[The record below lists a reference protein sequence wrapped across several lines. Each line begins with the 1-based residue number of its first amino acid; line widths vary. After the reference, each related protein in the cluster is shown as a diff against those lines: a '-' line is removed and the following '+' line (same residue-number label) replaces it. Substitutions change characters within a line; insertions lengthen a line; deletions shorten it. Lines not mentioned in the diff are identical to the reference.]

1 MTLWTGSQLNERQS
15 KKAVTSNDD
24 EHKQRR
30 ISFELFFPPAE
41 GYDVLMRTVFAF
53 LCFVFD
59 FVCFFFFLLTLKEPV
74 ITLPPILVSRHPL
87 AAASHFLTFSLVEA
101 PRP

>member
-1 MTLWTGSQLNERQS
+1 MKEGDKFFFLKLGRERHVTLWTGSRLNERQS

-24 EHKQRR
+24 ERKQRR
-30 ISFELFFPPAE
+30 ISFELFFPLTE

-59 FVCFFFFLLTLKEPV
+59 FVCFFFSFFL
-74 ITLPPILVSRHPL
+74 H
-87 AAASHFLTFSLVEA
+87 
-101 PRP
+101 